1 MNTMSPS
8 RRARLPQAF
17 TPVLLRLVT
26 LALLVGVFGALAVH
40 HSDSATA
47 DAPTVATAMV
57 ATAGTLPD
65 PVGAEAATITSDP
78 SWLVAAGCAALALCC
93 VLGLAIAK
101 RVAQRDRPPLTS
113 AAPAPRSVSPLTP
126 AIAAPMARPS
136 LLDLSISR
144 T

>member
-40 HSDSATA
+40 HSDSAAA
-47 DAPTVATAMV
+47 DASTVATV
-57 ATAGTLPD
+57 AVTPADTLPESLA
-65 PVGAEAATITSDP
+65 AETATTTSDP

-113 AAPAPRSVSPLTP
+113 AAPARRTVTALTP
-126 AIAAPMARPS
+126 SIAAPIARPS

>member
-1 MNTMSPS
+1 MNPMSPS
-8 RRARLPQAF
+8 RRARLPRAI

-26 LALLVGVFGALAVH
+26 LALLVGVFGTLAVH
-40 HSDSATA
+40 HSDGTPA
-47 DAPTVATAMV
+47 DSPTVATAISG
-57 ATAGTLPD
+57 ALPD
-65 PVGAEAATITSDP
+65 SLPGEAATATSDP

-101 RVAQRDRPPLTS
+101 RAARQDRPPLTS
-113 AAPAPRSVSPLTP
+113 VTPAPRTVSPRTP
-126 AIAAPMARPS
+126 SIVAPVARPS